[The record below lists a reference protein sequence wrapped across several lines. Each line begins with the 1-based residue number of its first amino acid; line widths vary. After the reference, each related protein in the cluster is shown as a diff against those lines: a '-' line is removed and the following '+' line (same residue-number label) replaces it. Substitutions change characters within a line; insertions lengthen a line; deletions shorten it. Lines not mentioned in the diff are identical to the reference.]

1 MQSDTDDLNAVRINI
16 PLSRINSVEKT
27 ELPAFAGLVSFTF
40 DPTSAQN
47 GVPTEHATTDEAS
60 IIDAPP
66 VKQVLQLGV
75 LREDALWENIM
86 TYANKAKDEASKSD
100 VDWQGSRVFID
111 LDPRTGEGVDTSGT
125 NLSDQVK
132 TVSFALGLDTT
143 KEMWSMFQFVSNHAL
158 VVISRS
164 SSQESPCPPQLR
176 ELLRSFCGERRVR
189 RVLV

>member
-1 MQSDTDDLNAVRINI
+1 M
-16 PLSRINSVEKT
+16 
-27 ELPAFAGLVSFTF
+27 PAFAGLVSFTF

-143 KEMWSMFQFVSNHAL
+143 KEMWSMFHFVSNYAL
-158 VVISRS
+158 IVISRS

-176 ELLRSFCGERRVR
+176 ELLRSFCGELRVR